1 MISHEIYELS
11 VTKKGAAM
19 ESSKQIQ
26 ELQNENLTLQK
37 EVDSIK
43 AICTVYKKDTER
55 AIQERNQAVKEAMET
70 RKKYEKILQETETK
84 YKTEIMLLQAKN
96 SDHVEN
102 IQKLKQE
109 TEALQRQ
116 INENQQK

>member
-1 MISHEIYELS
+1 MISHENYELS